1 MKRNLFNWGHTLSTT
16 LKTGEFTPILS
27 TVVVPNTTISGSI
40 KFGVTADVPL
50 RPIKWDWYFEAVAFV
65 TPRRILYDE
74 GVYKKFITGAANGK
88 VLPDD
93 HENSISANFKFP
105 ALETE
110 SVLCHMGY
118 QDGIAFNFAQTTDE
132 LRSAAMIWNWYVRD
146 ENVNDEIEIPLTSGE
161 DDPSTWWPNYDKAS
175 GMLKVNQ
182 FKDYFTSGMTSALKG
197 SPVPVPQFGG
207 TLGLTPSAVPV
218 QSGGLTVTT
227 IQSNVPAGPFTVYS
241 YDLSRDIGTMV
252 FQSGGSIPSG
262 VSVLMQETV
271 DIPNVS
277 GFGRPSWSVSGYS
290 NLVFTSDWRL
300 NYASAGNV
308 WLARLARG
316 LNSATGVEES
326 LFVYINLVAGT
337 NYSSAS
343 GVNYADLSTVRT
355 VPFSSLGTPLINDL
369 RFAVQH
375 ELSKIMDMREGNRYN
390 EWLENHYGSHAGDNL
405 INIPQFVNACKQRIR
420 FSQVLQ
426 TSQSTDDD
434 PLGSFGGFAATGD
447 ELKIH
452 WHCPEESIL
461 QVFAFIR
468 PRPGYQQ
475 GAARWRTEL
484 TRFDRYDT
492 PYAHLGA
499 QAVKGREICVTAD
512 EEFNNSDFCYQDI
525 YDHLRHIPSRVNG
538 LFRTNKSM
546 WTSQRVFD
554 PTDPPQFNED
564 FLAVSSSDSDRNF
577 SANGVAPWVVDVDC
591 SLYVLA
597 PMPKRGTPGLMDH
610 IRV

>member
-27 TVVVPNTTISGSI
+27 QVVVPNTTISGTIS
-40 KFGVTADVPL
+40 FGVTADVPL

-93 HENSISANFKFP
+93 HPDAICANWKFP
-105 ALETE
+105 ALEVE

-132 LRSAAMIWNWYVRD
+132 LRAAAMIWNWYVRD
-146 ENVNDEIEIPLTSGE
+146 ENVNDEIEVPLTSGE

-197 SPVPVPQFGG
+197 SPVPVPQFSGNLALNPLSAPVVSGG
-207 TLGLTPSAVPV
+207 TAITTVASSVPSGPFAVYLAETSSEKGTV
-218 QSGGLTVTT
+218 QF
-227 IQSNVPAGPFTVYS
+227 QSNGQIPAGVTVFAGQYA
-241 YDLSRDIGTMV
+241 
-252 FQSGGSIPSG
+252 SI
-262 VSVLMQETV
+262 TA
-271 DIPNVS
+271 S
-277 GFGRPSWSVSGYS
+277 GFGRHTSNVPGYGRLTFTSGWEVALFSSGTVQLRRQAKIVNTSTGVTSAATVYR
-290 NLVFTSDWRL
+290 NLVLNTNYTS
-300 NYASAGNV
+300 
-308 WLARLARG
+308 
-316 LNSATGVEES
+316 
-326 LFVYINLVAGT
+326 VAGQT
-337 NYSSAS
+337 
-343 GVNYADLSTVRT
+343 YADLSSIRT
-355 VPFSSLGTPLINDL
+355 VPSSALGTPLINDL

-447 ELKIH
+447 SLKIH

-484 TRFDRYDT
+484 TRFDRFDT
-492 PYAHLGA
+492 PYGHLGA
-499 QAVKGREICVTAD
+499 QAVKGREICVTDD

-525 YDHLRHIPSRVNG
+525 FDHLRHIPSRVNG

-546 WTSQRVFD
+546 WTSQRIFD
-554 PTDPPQFNED
+554 PKNPPQFNED
-564 FLAVSSSDSDRNF
+564 FLAVSSADSDRNF
-577 SANGVAPWVVDVDC
+577 SAAGVAPWVVDVDC
-591 SLYVLA
+591 ALYALA
-597 PMPKRGTPGLMDH
+597 PMPKHGTPGLMDH
-610 IRV
+610 IRI

>member
-27 TVVVPNTTISGSI
+27 QVVVPNTTISGTIS
-40 KFGVTADVPL
+40 FGITADVPL

-74 GVYKKFITGAANGK
+74 GVYKKFITGASNGK

-93 HENSISANFKFP
+93 HPDSICANFKFP
-105 ALETE
+105 ALEVE

-118 QDGIAFNFAQTTDE
+118 QDGIAFNFSQTTDE
-132 LRSAAMIWNWYVRD
+132 LRAAAMIWNWFVRD
-146 ENVNDEIEIPLTSGE
+146 ENVNDEIEVPLTSGE

-175 GMLKVNQ
+175 GMLKVNH

-197 SPVPVPQFGG
+197 SPVPVPQFSGS
-207 TLGLTPSAVPV
+207 LSLTPQSAPV
-218 QSGGLTVTT
+218 LSGGATATTVASSVPSDFRVWDRQMAKDVGSLTFQSALQIPAGVTVFNGQEVP
-227 IQSNVPAGPFTVYS
+227 ISVSNVGRHVSNCEGYGPITFTGGWTLQAAS
-241 YDLSRDIGTMV
+241 NGTI
-252 FQSGGSIPSG
+252 S
-262 VSVLMQETV
+262 LRRLATA
-271 DIPNVS
+271 
-277 GFGRPSWSVSGYS
+277 
-290 NLVFTSDWRL
+290 L
-300 NYASAGNV
+300 NYSTGTQQALFVYRS
-308 WLARLARG
+308 LA
-316 LNSATGVEES
+316 NTTNYTTATGV
-326 LFVYINLVAGT
+326 G
-337 NYSSAS
+337 
-343 GVNYADLSTVRT
+343 YADLSSIRT
-355 VPFSSLGTPLINDL
+355 IASSALGTPLINDL

-390 EWLENHYGSHAGDNL
+390 EWLENHYGSKAGDNL

-434 PLGSFGGFAATGD
+434 PLGSFGGFASTGD
-447 ELKIH
+447 TLKIH

-492 PYAHLGA
+492 PYGHLGA
-499 QAVKGREICVTAD
+499 QGVKGREICVTED
-512 EEFNNSDFCYQDI
+512 EEYNNSDFCYQDI
-525 YDHLRHIPSRVNG
+525 FDHLRHIPSRVNG
-538 LFRTNKSM
+538 LFRTNKAM
-546 WTSQRVFD
+546 WTSQRIFD
-554 PTDPPQFNED
+554 PSNPPQFNED
-564 FLAVSSSDSDRNF
+564 FLAVSSADSDRNF
-577 SANGVAPWVVDVDC
+577 SAEGVAPWVVDVDC
-591 SLYVLA
+591 SLFALA

-610 IRV
+610 IRI